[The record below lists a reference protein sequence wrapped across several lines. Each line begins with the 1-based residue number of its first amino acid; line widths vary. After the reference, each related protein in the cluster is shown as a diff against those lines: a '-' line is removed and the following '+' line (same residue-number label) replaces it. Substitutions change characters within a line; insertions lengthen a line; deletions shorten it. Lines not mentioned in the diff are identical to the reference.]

1 MIKRKIQGILADL
14 ATKFPVITITGPR
27 QAGKTTL
34 AQLQFPDYKYVN
46 LEDPDVRL
54 LAERDSK
61 EFLEQYSAPVIIDEV
76 QRVPK
81 LLSYIQVIVDRDK
94 KKKGGLFGGL
104 KKIFTDV
111 FDVVDDDEI

>member
-1 MIKRKIQGILADL
+1 MIKRKIQSVLADW

-46 LEDPDVRL
+46 LEDPDIRL
-54 LAERDSK
+54 LAERDSR
-61 EFLEQYSAPVIIDEV
+61 EFLQQYSAPVIIDEV

-81 LLSYIQVIVDRDK
+81 LLSYIQVIVDQDRQK
-94 KKKGGLFGGL
+94 KR
-104 KKIFTDV
+104 TVHPDRQSTA
-111 FDVVDDDEI
+111 ES